1 MWVFQPL
8 GKFNQT
14 MFLILLLLPA
24 VLAIN
29 DPCGQGTAQQLTIPK
44 LLKLNLPVS
53 SSSLVPGYLP
63 VPHNWT
69 TRPNFRNQVFGP
81 SPPARGFF
89 WGFFDYQS
97 ATSFGV
103 SCHDCVTKTN
113 PPYSLYLWHYDR
125 VRWSIRICKWNTV
138 KNLGQPTYEHTG
150 ANCIVDLTFEGQAFP
165 KGSIIG
171 VSWVGNTVTV
181 HDRVRMV
188 SFYVPG
194 AERWDVVK
202 VWATNACP
210 SSFQIVYE
218 PSVFNVTTDANGL
231 ITGYSAVTMP
241 GLYDNLFQVGAD
253 GHIPN
258 TFSFNNWFVLT
269 NSSTIVD
276 GNFQSSQPLRVSC
289 LWAIPKFTGHSN
301 VFYFNRTM
309 DAVCNGPSY
318 NDTPDAFRFNLNSTE
333 QSHYI
338 NGITLLLK
346 SNVTLSFL
354 CSNES
359 HSPVTFGIPLGH
371 TEVPY
376 YCFLKLSNNVNSTI
390 KFLGVLP
397 PFVREVVV
405 TKFGGVYINGYG
417 YLTTGELN
425 AINVTVR
432 AASSDISGFWTIA
445 ATNFADVLISLNG
458 TNIQNL
464 LYCDDPV
471 SSLKCSQ
478 LAFELDDGFYP
489 LPASHSLVGEQT
501 QSFVTLPTFNNHGFV
516 NVTVSGSL
524 DNSYPPKLTY
534 KNLVVNGGDSF
545 CVNTQQFTVQTRFN
559 FTSQHVGSVIIDR
572 FDTDCPFT
580 HNTLNNY
587 LSFGNLCFST
597 TQLAGACKFNFYVY
611 SDVKFGQSY
620 FLGALYVEHKPG
632 DIITGMP
639 KAAEG
644 INDVS
649 FVHLNVCTSYTIYGH
664 KGEGIIRPTNTS
676 YLAGLYYTS
685 TSGQLLAFKNVTSGV
700 VYSVTPCSYAQQ
712 VAFIQNKIV
721 GVMSS
726 VPSSNFNHTMNLPG
740 FYYHTN
746 NASNC
751 TSPALVY
758 SNLGVCSTGAIGY
771 LPPKQEEPKVQPMF
785 TGNVSI
791 PTNFTMSIRTEY
803 LQLFNN
809 PVSIDCAMYV
819 CNGNQ
824 RCKTLLAQYTSS
836 CKTIE
841 SALQLSARLESLEVN
856 SMLTVSEEALKLGT
870 IDTFE
875 GGGYNFTNVL
885 GASVYK
891 RSFIEDLLFDKVVTN
906 GLGTV
911 DQDYKSCSKGLSVAD
926 LACAQYFNG
935 IMVLPGVADWDK
947 IHMYSASLVGG
958 MTLGGITSSAALPF
972 SYAVQARLNYVAL
985 QTDVLQRNQQML
997 ADSFNSAIGNITL
1010 AFESVNDAIY
1020 QTSQGLSTV
1029 AEALS
1034 KVQDVVNN
1042 QGSALNQL
1050 TVQLQNNFQAISS
1063 SINDIYSRLDQITAD
1078 AQVDRLITG
1087 RLAALNAFVAQS
1099 LTKYSE
1105 VQASRQLALQKVN
1118 ECVKSQSNRYG
1129 FCGGDGEHIFSLTQ
1143 AAPQGLMFLHTVL
1156 VPSGFVNVTAV
1167 AGLCVSGN
1175 MAMTLRQGGFVL
1187 FVKGDEY
1194 FVSPRKMF
1202 EPRKPQVTDFVQ
1214 IATCIISYVN
1224 ITNEQLPDIIPDYI
1238 DVNKTLDD
1246 ILASL
1251 PNNTAPDLPLEIF
1264 NQTYL
1269 NLTGEIADLEAR
1281 SESLKN
1287 TTEELKQLIQNIN
1300 NTLVDL
1306 QWLNRVE
1313 TYIKWPWYVWLAIA
1327 TAFILVV
1334 SLFDFCCIS
1343 TGCCGC
1349 GGCCGSC
1356 FAGCCRGTKLQHYE
1370 PIEKV
1375 HVQ

>member
-14 MFLILLLLPA
+14 MFLILLLLPS
-24 VLAIN
+24 VLAIG
-29 DPCGQGTAQQLTIPK
+29 DPCGQGTAVHRSTITSVTEICIT
-44 LLKLNLPVS
+44 NIV
-53 SSSLVPGYLP
+53 SLVPGFLP
-63 VPHNWT
+63 LPFQWT
-69 TRPNFRNQVFGP
+69 VTPGTKNTIFGP
-81 SPPARGFF
+81 NPPVRGFF
-89 WGFFDYQS
+89 WGFFTDKS

-103 SCHDCVTKTN
+103 SCHNCVTRAN
-113 PPYSLYLWHYDR
+113 PPYSLYLWHYDQ

-138 KNLGQPTYEHTG
+138 KDLGQPDVSTG
-150 ANCIVDLTFEGQAFP
+150 TDCLVDLTFRNQYWP
-165 KGSIIG
+165 RSVIIG
-171 VSWVGNTVTV
+171 VTWVGNTVTV
-181 HDRVRMV
+181 HDRVTMH

-202 VWATNACP
+202 VWADNKCASTY
-210 SSFQIVYE
+210 QIVYR
-218 PSVFNVTTDANGL
+218 PHVFNITTSSTGL
-231 ITGYSAVTMP
+231 ITHYDVVNMT

-258 TFSFNNWFVLT
+258 SFSFNNWFVLT

-276 GNFQSSQPLRVSC
+276 GNFISNQPLLVSC

-301 VFYFNRTM
+301 VFYFNKTM
-309 DAVCNGPSY
+309 NAVCNGPSY
-318 NDTPDAFRFNLNSTE
+318 NDTPDAFRFNLNSTD
-333 QSHYI
+333 QLIYI
-338 NGITLLLK
+338 NGIKLDLV
-346 SNVTLSFL
+346 SNMSVSFV
-354 CSNES
+354 CSNDTGK
-359 HSPVTFGIPLGH
+359 PTTFGIPFGA
-371 TEVPY
+371 TEIPY
-376 YCFLKLSNNVNSTI
+376 YCFLNITSAQNSTY

-397 PFVREVVV
+397 PMVREIVV

-417 YLTTGELN
+417 YLNIGPLKSVT
-425 AINVTVR
+425 VTVR
-432 AASSDISGFWTIA
+432 ASHNDISGFWTIA
-445 ATNFADVLISLNG
+445 ATNFVDVLIHLNG
-458 TNIQNL
+458 TNIQEL

-478 LAFELDDGFYP
+478 LAFELSDGFYP
-489 LPASHSLVGEQT
+489 LPASHSLVEEQT
-501 QSFVTLPTFNNHGFV
+501 QSFVTIPTFSNHGFV
-516 NVTVSGSL
+516 NVTATGVL
-524 DNSYPPKLTY
+524 DDFYPPRLTSS
-534 KNLVVNGGDSF
+534 NLTVNGDYSF
-545 CVNTQQFTVQTRFN
+545 CVDTQQFTFRVVFN
-559 FTSQHVGSVIIDR
+559 TTTGLGSVSNTISS
-572 FDTDCPFT
+572 DCPFT
-580 HNTLNNY
+580 HETINNY
-587 LSFGNLCFST
+587 LSFGTICFSR
-597 TQLAGACKFNFYVY
+597 TQLPNSCKFSFYAY
-611 SDVKFGQSY
+611 SSVHFGQNHL
-620 FLGALYVEHKPG
+620 LGVLYVEHKAG
-632 DIITGMP
+632 DTITGMP
-639 KAAEG
+639 KSAEG
-644 INDVS
+644 VNDIS
-649 FVHLNVCTSYTIYGH
+649 FLNLNVCTSYTIYGY
-664 KGEGIIRPTNTS
+664 KGEGVIRLTNSS

-685 TSGQLLAFKNVTSGV
+685 VSGQLLAFKNVTSGS
-700 VYSVTPCSYAQQ
+700 VYSVIPCSYAQQ
-712 VAFIQNKIV
+712 AAFIQNKIV

-726 VPSSNFNHTMNLPG
+726 VPDSNFTYVRNLPG

-746 NASNC
+746 DQANC
-751 TSPALVY
+751 TEPTLVY
-758 SNLGVCSTGAIGY
+758 SNLGVCKSGAIGY
-771 LPPKQEEPKVQPMF
+771 LPPKKEEPKVQPMF
-785 TGNVSI
+785 VGNVSI
-791 PTNFTMSIRTEY
+791 PTNFSMGVRAEY
-803 LQLFNN
+803 IQLFNT

-819 CNGNQ
+819 CNGNT
-824 RCKTLLAQYTSS
+824 RCKTLLAQYTSA

-841 SALQLSARLESLEVN
+841 SALQLSARPVEVARW

-870 IDTFE
+870 IGTFD
-875 GGGYNFTNVL
+875 GGDYNFTNVL
-885 GASVYK
+885 GASVYS
-891 RSFIEDLLFDKVVTN
+891 RSVIEDILFDKVVTT

-911 DQDYKSCSKGLSVAD
+911 DQDYKSCSNGLSVAD

-997 ADSFNSAIGNITL
+997 AESFNSAIGNITL

-1034 KVQDVVNN
+1034 KVQDVVNS

-1087 RLAALNAFVAQS
+1087 RLSALNAFVAQS

-1187 FVKGDEY
+1187 FVQGGEY

-1313 TYIKWPWYVWLAIA
+1313 TYIKWPWYVWLAIVIA
-1327 TAFILVV
+1327 LILVV
-1334 SLFDFCCIS
+1334 SLLVFCCIS

-1349 GGCCGSC
+1349 CGCCGSC
-1356 FAGCCRGTKLQHYE
+1356 FSGCCRGTKLQHYE